1 MRERRKKR
9 KKSPWVLG
17 TLLAAAMVL
26 EGGLGL
32 WLRAGAKEYADQ
44 PPMAVPFLWL
54 QGAGSRKSEPVET
67 PASEKPAGPAPK
79 PTYLEETPTP
89 TMPAET
95 TEPTETQ
102 PIPEETRAPLAV
114 YGQDESYFDDALFLG
129 DSRMESLARYARLG
143 NADYF
148 TDVGMTVFRLFSE
161 RCYDDNFSATDL
173 GTLLTERQYGKIY
186 VMLGL
191 NEAGYAL
198 DQLERCYADDLAEL
212 RRLQPGAKIYLL
224 KIYGV
229 SRGQAES
236 ASWLGPENLDKVNE
250 KIQSLCDGEN
260 VVCLDPRGIYEDGEG
275 YLREDCSDDGVHPYV
290 KELEAFDRWLCEN
303 AGV

>member
-1 MRERRKKR
+1 M
-9 KKSPWVLG
+9 
-17 TLLAAAMVL
+17 LLAVTMVL
-26 EGGLGL
+26 EGALGL
-32 WLRAGAKEYADQ
+32 CLRAGAKEYEGRS
-44 PPMAVPFLWL
+44 PLAVPFLWL
-54 QGAGSRKSEPVET
+54 RDKESRPERQNQSDDSTAFKPSE
-67 PASEKPAGPAPK
+67 SAPK
-79 PTYLEETPTP
+79 PTHLEETSAPTESEDP
-89 TMPAET
+89 TAATEPSIPET
-95 TEPTETQ
+95 TE
-102 PIPEETRAPLAV
+102 PLAV
-114 YGQDESYFDDALFLG
+114 YGQDEHYFDDALFLG

-143 NADYF
+143 KADYF

-173 GTLLTERQYGKIY
+173 ETLLTERRYGKIY

-198 DQLERCYADDLAEL
+198 DRLERGYADDLAEL
-212 RRLQPGAKIYLL
+212 RRLQPEAKIYLL

-229 SRGQAES
+229 SREQAES
-236 ASWLGPENLDKVNE
+236 AAWLGPENLEKINE
-250 KIQSLCDGEN
+250 KIQNLCDGEN

-303 AGV
+303 AGA